1 MDKRSLPEPASSMRT
16 QGGSAVVDEPLGL
29 TVHSLPNPAAAMD
42 SDGKRTATGRWKM
55 ILVLL
60 ICAAPVIAS
69 YFTYYVVRPEGR
81 RNFGELIDPQRPL
94 PDISARTLEGKPVN
108 LRTLKGQWLLV
119 IVGSGACNEAC
130 AHNLYLQRQLHT
142 SLGKDKDRVER
153 VWLIADEKSPDKTA
167 DEKPVDAALRAAI
180 TDAVILRLGAAQL
193 SSWLT
198 AADGQRLADHLYLV
212 DPMGNW
218 MMRFPAK
225 LDLAAAAKAKKDIER
240 LMRASAS
247 WDKAGR

>member
-16 QGGSAVVDEPLGL
+16 HGGSAVADEPLGL
-29 TVHSLPNPAAAMD
+29 TVHSLPNPVAAMD
-42 SDGKRTATGRWKM
+42 SGGKRTATGRWKM

-108 LRTLKGQWLLV
+108 LRALKGQWLLV
-119 IVGSGACNEAC
+119 SVGSGACNEAC